1 MVRCLVVRCGSVV
14 SRVFVSFEQTHATDF
29 QRPRKP
35 AIVREGGRTE
45 IIVWTERGSAS
56 FISDL
61 VPSLNIL
68 AIKMSGPESMIT
80 ILGLALIVGTT
91 YVAKR
96 WIDARRDVALAD
108 VQQRINEQ
116 DAVKLQAI
124 EKLIAKGNGA

>member
-1 MVRCLVVRCGSVV
+1 
-14 SRVFVSFEQTHATDF
+14 
-29 QRPRKP
+29 
-35 AIVREGGRTE
+35 
-45 IIVWTERGSAS
+45 
-56 FISDL
+56 
-61 VPSLNIL
+61 
-68 AIKMSGPESMIT
+68 MIT